1 MTGLELIRPVCRR
14 LSVKVRGVAT
24 GEQRVRTSFVERW
37 KATVAAR
44 DVGALETLLAEEVE
58 FLSPLVFRPTIGR
71 GPTMLLLA
79 AVLEVFGDLEYTHA
93 YLDEPGGVTLQ
104 FETTVAG
111 DGGRRLEVEGVD
123 VFRLDDAGRIVSL
136 TVMLRPL
143 SAALAVGAR
152 MREQLGL
159 PAAPNGAG

>member
-1 MTGLELIRPVCRR
+1 M
-14 LSVKVRGVAT
+14 AA
-24 GEQRVRTSFVERW
+24 GEQRVTTSFVERW

-58 FLSPLVFRPTIGR
+58 FLSPVVFRPTVGR

-79 AVLEVFGDLEYTHA
+79 AVLQVFGDLEYTHT

-111 DGGRRLEVEGVD
+111 DDGRRLEVEGVD
-123 VFRLDDAGRIVSL
+123 VFRLDDAGRIASL

-159 PAAPNGAG
+159 PAAPSNGG